1 MTRTGAWVDAAVALG
16 DTALGSL
23 GGRLR
28 AALAHPGAEGAVR
41 TDARGHSRLVT
52 TPDLER
58 SPMGPRPWRGRI
70 AGDLEPPNA
79 RRRTT
84 WFHAAN
90 RRRLVLL
97 LLVVALTW
105 LATTTMSAVLPYH
118 GRQPLEI
125 AILVLFAILFTW
137 VALGFFTALAGF
149 ALLATGRDRFAI
161 SRTAARDA
169 PIADGARTAIVM
181 PICNEHVPRVF
192 AGLRATY
199 ESLARTGELAHFDF
213 FVLSD
218 TSEPDNRVA
227 EVAAWNDLCGK
238 VDGFGRIF
246 YRWRRHRIKRKS
258 GNIADFCRRWGRRYR
273 YMVILDADSVM
284 NGTCLTTLV
293 RLAEANPDAGI
304 IQTAPRATGRETM
317 YARMQQ
323 FATRMYGP
331 LFTAGL
337 HYWQLGESHY
347 WGHNAIIRVAPF
359 MRYCQLERLPGKG
372 ALSGEILSHDFVEA
386 ALMRRAGWGVWIC
399 YDLPGSYEEMP
410 PNLLDELK
418 RDRRWCQGN
427 LMNARLMLAKG
438 LHPAHRVVFMTGV
451 MAYLSAPLW
460 FAFLA
465 LSTAQ
470 LAVHT
475 LVAPQYFTSPYQLF
489 PLWPEWRPEW
499 ALSLVTGTATL
510 LFLPK
515 LVSILLVRA
524 KRLPGYGGRATLVT
538 SVLLEIVVSALLAP
552 IRMLFHTKFV
562 VMALLGWAVQWKS
575 PPRED
580 SQTGFGEAIRRHGL
594 HTAFGIAWAV
604 GICLLDPGFL
614 WWIAPVVFALIA
626 SIPLSVY
633 TSRTALG
640 QWLHRRGVFLI
651 PEEAKPPPEIEATAR
666 HLREAPEPPGF
677 ADAVRDPALN
687 ALMAGMSVARASL
700 PEPEREARARLVG
713 KAAKDGAQALS
724 NAERAKLLSDPRAMS
739 ALHQLLG
746 AADRQPSTK
755 GAMRTRSTAGQHPDQ

>member
-1 MTRTGAWVDAAVALG
+1 MDPLG
-16 DTALGSL
+16 N
-23 GGRLR
+23 RLR
-28 AALAHPGAEGAVR
+28 AMLGRAGASSAVR
-41 TDARGHSRLVT
+41 IDARGHARLVT
-52 TPDLER
+52 TPDLVR
-58 SPMGPRPWRGRI
+58 SPMGPRPWRGR
-70 AGDLEPPNA
+70 GDADLAPPRA
-79 RRRTT
+79 TARTT
-84 WFHAAN
+84 WSRAAN
-90 RRRLVLL
+90 RRRFVLLGLVLG
-97 LLVVALTW
+97 LTW
-105 LATTTMSAVLPYH
+105 LATVMMSAVLPYH
-118 GRQPLEI
+118 GTRLLEI

-149 ALLATGRDRFAI
+149 ALLASGRDRYAI
-161 SRTAARDA
+161 SRTAAPDA
-169 PIADGARTAIVM
+169 PIADEARTAIVM

-199 ESLARTGELAHFDF
+199 ESLARTGELARFDF

-218 TSEPDNRVA
+218 TNDPDHRVA
-227 EVAAWNDLCGK
+227 EIAAWNDLCASVG
-238 VDGFGRIF
+238 GFGRIF

-284 NGTCLTTLV
+284 SGTCLATLV

-347 WGHNAIIRVAPF
+347 WGHNAIIRIAPF
-359 MRYCQLERLPGKG
+359 MRYCQLERLPGRG

-427 LMNARLMLAKG
+427 LMNARLMLTRG

-465 LSTAQ
+465 LSTIQ
-470 LAVHT
+470 LAFHT
-475 LVAPQYFTSPYQLF
+475 LVPPQYFTAPYQLF

-499 ALSLVTGTATL
+499 AIGLVTGTATL
-510 LFLPK
+510 LFAPK
-515 LVSILLVRA
+515 LLSILLVRGA
-524 KRLPGYGGRATLVT
+524 STARHGGRAALVA
-538 SVLLEIVVSALLAP
+538 SVLFEIVVSALLAP
-552 IRMLFHTKFV
+552 VRMLFHTKFV

-580 SQTGFGEAIRRHGL
+580 SHTGWGEALQRHGV
-594 HTAFGIAWAV
+594 HTVFGVAWASAV
-604 GICLLDPGFL
+604 YLLEPGFL
-614 WWIAPVVFALIA
+614 WWIAPVVFALIV

-633 TSRTALG
+633 TSRTSLG
-640 QWLHRRGVFLI
+640 LRLRRRGIFVI
-651 PEEAKPPPEIEATAR
+651 PEEAVPPVEIADTAR
-666 HLREAPEPPGF
+666 YVREAPAPPGF
-677 ADAVRDPALN
+677 TDAVRDPELN
-687 ALMAGMSVARASL
+687 ALVAGIGVARPVL
-700 PEPEREARARLVG
+700 PEGERERRERLVERVRN
-713 KAAKDGAQALS
+713 DGPQALTT
-724 NAERAKLLSDPRAMS
+724 AERTKLLSDPQAMT
-739 ALHQLLG
+739 ALHDL
-746 AADRQPSTK
+746 ATA
-755 GAMRTRSTAGQHPDQ
+755 RSTSGAIEPAA

>member
-1 MTRTGAWVDAAVALG
+1 MSDAGPGTLDARLRVALG
-16 DTALGSL
+16 
-23 GGRLR
+23 
-28 AALAHPGAEGAVR
+28 AAGASAAVR
-41 TDARGHSRLVT
+41 TDARGRLRLVT
-52 TPDLER
+52 TPDLAR
-58 SPMGPRPWRGRI
+58 SPLAPRPWRGRSG
-70 AGDLEPPNA
+70 ADLAPPGGPA
-79 RRRTT
+79 RRS
-84 WFHAAN
+84 WFHAAA
-90 RRRLVLL
+90 RRRLLL
-97 LLVVALTW
+97 VLLVVGLTW
-105 LATTTMSAVLPYH
+105 LATAMMSAVLPYH
-118 GRQPLEI
+118 GTRLLEI
-125 AILVLFAILFTW
+125 AILILFAILFTW
-137 VALGFFTALAGF
+137 VALGFFTAIAGF
-149 ALLATGRDRFAI
+149 GLLATGRDRFAI
-161 SRTAARDA
+161 SRTAAHDA
-169 PIADGARTAIVM
+169 PIATEARTAIVM

-218 TSEPDNRVA
+218 TSDPDNRVA
-227 EVAAWNDLCGK
+227 ELAAWNDLCRSVG
-238 VDGFGRIF
+238 GFGRIF

-284 NGTCLTTLV
+284 SGACLTTLV

-347 WGHNAIIRVAPF
+347 WGHNAIIRIAPF

-386 ALMRRAGWGVWIC
+386 ALMRRAGWRVWIC

-427 LMNARLMLAKG
+427 LMNARLMLTRG

-465 LSTAQ
+465 LSTLQ
-470 LAVHT
+470 
-475 LVAPQYFTSPYQLF
+475 VALNALIPPQYFTAPFQLF
-489 PLWPEWRPEW
+489 PLWPQWRPEW
-499 ALSLVTGTATL
+499 ALGLVTGTAAL
-510 LFLPK
+510 LFAPK
-515 LVSILLVRA
+515 LLSILLVRRA
-524 KRLPGYGGRATLVT
+524 QCPGYGGRLALVA
-538 SVLLEIVVSALLAP
+538 SVLVEIVISALLAP

-580 SQTGFGEAIRRHGL
+580 SQTGWAEAVRRHGV
-594 HTAFGIAWAV
+594 HTVFGIAWAV
-604 GICLLDPGFL
+604 GIYLLDPGFL
-614 WWIAPVVFALIA
+614 WWMAPVVFALVA
-626 SIPLSVY
+626 SIPLSVF
-633 TSRTALG
+633 TSRTTLG
-640 QWLHRRGVFLI
+640 QRLRRRGIFLI
-651 PEEAKPPPEIEATAR
+651 PEEATPPVEIADTAR
-666 HLREAPEPPGF
+666 HAREACAPPGF
-677 ADAVRDPALN
+677 ADAVRDPDLN
-687 ALMAGMSVARASL
+687 ALVAGTGVARVTLPAGERELRDRLVERASHDGTASL
-700 PEPEREARARLVG
+700 SV
-713 KAAKDGAQALS
+713 
-724 NAERAKLLSDPRAMS
+724 AERAKLLSDPLAMA
-739 ALHQLLG
+739 ALHRSLG
-746 AADRQPSTK
+746 THSASPLAAH
-755 GAMRTRSTAGQHPDQ
+755 GG